1 MRLFLIQLCLSS
13 LERACFYQRGAMR
26 NDFQN
31 RKRQLPSME
40 NGMLAELR
48 GRSVRAIAYSS
59 YFKPAV
65 LTLFILMTTVS
76 CTTLDEC
83 LCLPSFS
90 LPGVDPVN
98 QQLAQRDE
106 EQPKVRRE
114 QPKNSAPKV
123 ATVPTPK
130 AKKTNTST
138 ELDTQRERQLFQEF
152 LQWRNRQKD
161 L

>member
-1 MRLFLIQLCLSS
+1 
-13 LERACFYQRGAMR
+13 MR

-31 RKRQLPSME
+31 RKRQLSPME

-48 GRSVRAIAYSS
+48 GRGVRAIAYSS
-59 YFKPAV
+59 YSKPAV

-90 LPGVDPVN
+90 LPGIDPVN
-98 QQLAQRDE
+98 QQLAQRGE

-114 QPKNSAPKV
+114 QPKSSAPKV

-130 AKKTNTST
+130 AKKANTST
-138 ELDTQRERQLFQEF
+138 ELETQRERQLFQEF

>member
-1 MRLFLIQLCLSS
+1 
-13 LERACFYQRGAMR
+13 
-26 NDFQN
+26 
-31 RKRQLPSME
+31 
-40 NGMLAELR
+40 
-48 GRSVRAIAYSS
+48 
-59 YFKPAV
+59 
-65 LTLFILMTTVS
+65 MTTVS

-83 LCLPSFS
+83 LPTFS
-90 LPGVDPVN
+90 LPGIDPVS

-114 QPKNSAPKV
+114 QPKNSASPKV

-130 AKKTNTST
+130 TKKANTST
-138 ELDTQRERQLFQEF
+138 ELDSQRERQLFQEF

>member
-13 LERACFYQRGAMR
+13 FEGACFYQRGAMW

-31 RKRQLPSME
+31 RKRQLPPME

-48 GRSVRAIAYSS
+48 GRGVRAIAYSS
-59 YFKPAV
+59 YSKPAV
-65 LTLFILMTTVS
+65 LTLLILMTTVS

-83 LCLPSFS
+83 LPSFALS
-90 LPGVDPVN
+90 GIDPVN
-98 QQLAQRDE
+98 QQLAQRGE

-114 QPKNSAPKV
+114 QPKSSAPKV

-130 AKKTNTST
+130 AKKANTST

>member
-1 MRLFLIQLCLSS
+1 MRLFLIQLCISS
-13 LERACFYQRGAMR
+13 FEGAYFYQRGTMR

-31 RKRQLPSME
+31 RKRQLPAME
-40 NGMLAELR
+40 NGILAELR
-48 GRSVRAIAYSS
+48 GRGVRAIVYSS
-59 YFKPAV
+59 HSKPIV
-65 LTLFILMTTVS
+65 LTLLILMTTVS

-90 LPGVDPVN
+90 LAEIDPPN

-130 AKKTNTST
+130 AKKANTSP
-138 ELDTQRERQLFQEF
+138 ELDAQRERELFQEF
-152 LQWRNRQKD
+152 LEWRKR